1 MLSASPNELAAS
13 VDLRALADYTKPG
26 VTRKA
31 LVKNEQHTLSLLC
44 LTAGTN
50 LPEHTAPRHVSLT
63 VIEGRGIFTLNGQEI
78 ALQPGVFIYL
88 PANTPHALHAL
99 ENLALLHT

>member
-1 MLSASPNELAAS
+1 MLSSSQNELAKI
-13 VDLRALADYTKPG
+13 VDLRALTDYTKPG
-26 VTRKA
+26 VTCKA
-31 LVKNEQHTLSLLC
+31 LAKDEQSNFSLLC
-44 LTAGTN
+44 LTAGTS

-63 VIEGRGIFTLNGQEI
+63 VIKGHGTFTLNGREI

>member
-1 MLSASPNELAAS
+1 MLSSSQNELATI
-13 VDLRALADYTKPG
+13 VDLRALADYTKLG

-31 LVKNEQHTLSLLC
+31 LAKDEQSNFSLLC
-44 LTAGTN
+44 LTAGTS

-63 VIEGRGIFTLNGQEI
+63 VIEGRGTFTLNGQEI
-78 ALQPGVFIYL
+78 ALQSGVFIYM